1 MGVGKLLDGTE
12 SRPPQN
18 VNAQRQWDER
28 AREVLKV
35 IIGSCSLTY
44 QELCTE
50 FAENLDF
57 TSTVL
62 KNFHP
67 TQFDP
72 KSQKFQDIVNKLK
85 HFQVQLASTEDKLTD
100 RNLLLQLVHSL
111 PQNDSYWKIQG
122 THVLTNKLSL
132 EDAILHLQ
140 SCEELSVDKTPAQAN
155 NVRNT
160 GASRGK
166 RGIIKG
172 RGKRRFGNVPHDREK
187 KGESLRK
194 GNYGKSRG
202 KSGRFQGR
210 DFDADQCKWY

>member
-1 MGVGKLLDGTE
+1 MSQAIEPPQFKSKYGYITILNSSTFNEWYVGCKSALAIMGVGKLLDGTE
-12 SRPPQN
+12 PRPPQN

-44 QELCTE
+44 KELCTD
-50 FAENLDF
+50 FAENLDVKGLWDKLTAANPSRNEQF

-62 KNFHP
+62 KNFHL

-72 KSQKFQDIVNKLK
+72 KSQKIQDIVNQLK

-122 THVLTNKLSL
+122 THV
-132 EDAILHLQ
+132 
-140 SCEELSVDKTPAQAN
+140 
-155 NVRNT
+155 
-160 GASRGK
+160 
-166 RGIIKG
+166 
-172 RGKRRFGNVPHDREK
+172 
-187 KGESLRK
+187 
-194 GNYGKSRG
+194 
-202 KSGRFQGR
+202 
-210 DFDADQCKWY
+210 